1 MRDPEN
7 IRAVTS
13 LGVDMIGLI
22 FYKKSSRY
30 VSQINTNAGIIPDRV
45 SDDMVKDDTSEVSRV
60 GVFVDEMMQTIVTR
74 AYNFQL
80 DYIQLHGDESVTY
93 IDNLRRTLD
102 PDIRPGIKIIKA
114 ISITNADDLKKV
126 ALYEG
131 HVDLL
136 LFDTKCPTVGGS
148 GEQFDWSVLD
158 GYDGQLPF
166 ILSGGIGPEDV
177 EKVKAFHHDKCIGI
191 DLNSKFETAPAV
203 KDIEKL
209 RQFVNSFTR

>member
-45 SDDMVKDDTSEVSRV
+45 SDDMVKDDASEVSRV

-114 ISITNADDLKKV
+114 ISITNADDLKKA

-166 ILSGGIGPEDV
+166 ILSGGIGPEDG

>member
-30 VSQINTNAGIIPDRV
+30 VSQINTSAGIIPDRV

-60 GVFVDEMMQTIVTR
+60 GVFVDEMMQNIVTR

-114 ISITNADDLKKV
+114 ISITNADDLKKA

-166 ILSGGIGPEDV
+166 ILSCGIGPEDV

>member
-13 LGVDMIGLI
+13 LGVDLIGLI

-114 ISITNADDLKKV
+114 ISITNADDLKKA